1 MTTAK
6 EVLTKYL
13 RIQETLDKLKNKIDE
28 LDSQATQDFSEFF
41 TQLVEKE
48 EPPENPNTLKQA
60 FMSGEKEKIF
70 FTSRLPLND

>member
-48 EPPENPNTLKQA
+48 EPQENPNTLKQA

-70 FTSRLPLND
+70 FKEGTPFE